1 MIERVKL
8 GFENAKP
15 DIFTYNQVL
24 NAWSKSSE
32 DGAAQRAQ
40 DVLEA
45 MEQMYYLG
53 YEGLKPNLR
62 SYSSVM

>member
-8 GFENAKP
+8 GFQNAKP

-24 NAWSKSSE
+24 NPWSKSSE

-45 MEQMYYLG
+45 MEQIYYLG
-53 YEGLKPNLR
+53 YEGLKPIDRN
-62 SYSSVM
+62 